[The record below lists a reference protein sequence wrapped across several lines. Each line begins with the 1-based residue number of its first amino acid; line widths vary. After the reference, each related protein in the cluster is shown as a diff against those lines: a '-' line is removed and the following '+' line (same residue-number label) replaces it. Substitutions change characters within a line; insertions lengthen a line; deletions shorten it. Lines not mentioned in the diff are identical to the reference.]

1 MSVELIKVEI
11 EVTKGANDL
20 AQGLMN
26 LITVI
31 KQQLDDGFQIGDD
44 LPPVIAEAVKALP
57 GLVNGVSNLKEEVG
71 YDKGK
76 VILAFVNALDKVL

>member
-1 MSVELIKVEI
+1 MELVKIEV

-20 AQGLMN
+20 AQGVMN
-26 LITVI
+26 LLLVI

-44 LPPVIAEAVKALP
+44 LPPVISEAVRNLP
-57 GLVNGVSNLKEEVG
+57 ALVNGVSSLKEEVG

-76 VILAFVNALDKVL
+76 VLLAFVNALDKVL